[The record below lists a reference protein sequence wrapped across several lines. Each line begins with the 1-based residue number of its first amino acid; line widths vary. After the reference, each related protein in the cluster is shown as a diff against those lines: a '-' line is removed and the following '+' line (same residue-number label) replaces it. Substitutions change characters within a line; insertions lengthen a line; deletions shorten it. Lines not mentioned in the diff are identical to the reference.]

1 MKRRYYFNRFIVLLA
16 VSLLATTLYAREG
29 KPVFT
34 ATRPVF
40 SIEFTDT
47 VPPPPAK
54 DAPPV
59 KTPEPDVKK
68 NKPVV
73 ADAKIIKEVPK
84 ARKQIK
90 PKVIPV
96 TPVKPPKVIKPI
108 IKKIGAILP

>member
-1 MKRRYYFNRFIVLLA
+1 MRHCLLNRFIVLLA
-16 VSLLATTLYAREG
+16 VFLLATTLYAREG

-34 ATRPVF
+34 GSRPAF
-40 SIEFTDT
+40 SIELTDT
-47 VPPPPAK
+47 VPPVK
-54 DAPPV
+54 NAPPV
-59 KTPEPDVKK
+59 KTPEPEAKKDV
-68 NKPVV
+68 PVIV
-73 ADAKIIKEVPK
+73 VDPKIIKEVPK

>member
-1 MKRRYYFNRFIVLLA
+1 MKRQHFFYRFLVLA
-16 VSLLATTLYAREG
+16 TGFLLATSLYAREG

-34 ATRPVF
+34 GARPF
-40 SIEFTDT
+40 SIELTDT
-47 VPPPPAK
+47 VPPVK
-54 DAPPV
+54 NAPPV
-59 KTPEPDVKK
+59 KAPEPEVKK
-68 NKPVV
+68 DVPIVV
-73 ADAKIIKEVPK
+73 VDAKIIKEVPK